1 MGWLFDF
8 GSMFSWQR
16 LTSVPFEDEILGPL
30 ATIYLIIFIAGFLT
44 SAVLYW
50 RAPARFKASA
60 PLRRLSQRS
69 AAIFMW
75 VTGVG
80 LAFFGFRVLGL
91 PFLGW
96 RLWLW
101 VSLLALLVAI
111 GYVVWYARA
120 RYPAERE
127 AFEAQQLKRRYQQPG
142 RRPVAANGPEDSRS
156 PRAEKR
162 RQRSGSRNR

>member
-8 GSMFSWQR
+8 GSIFSWQR
-16 LTSVPFEDEILGPL
+16 LTSVPFEDEVFGPL

-50 RAPARFKASA
+50 RAPERFKTNA
-60 PLRRLSQRS
+60 LRRRLSRHF
-69 AAIFMW
+69 ATIFMW

-91 PFLGW
+91 PFLGI

-101 VSLLALLVAI
+101 VSLVALLVAM
-111 GYVVWYARA
+111 GYVVYYMRA
-120 RYPAERE
+120 RYPAERQ
-127 AFEAQQLKRRYQQPG
+127 AYEAQQLKRRYQQPG
-142 RRPVAANGPEDSRS
+142 RRPVAAGGVMTSRS

-162 RQRSGSRNR
+162 RQRSGARNR

>member
-8 GSMFSWQR
+8 GSIFSWQR

-30 ATIYLIIFIAGFLT
+30 ATVYLIIFIAGFLT
-44 SAVLYW
+44 AAVLYW
-50 RAPARFKASA
+50 RAPARFKANA
-60 PLRRLSQRS
+60 PLRRLSRRS
-69 AAIFMW
+69 ASIFM
-75 VTGVG
+75 
-80 LAFFGFRVLGL
+80 AFFGFRVLGL

-111 GYVVWYARA
+111 GYVAWYARA
-120 RYPAERE
+120 RYPAERQ

-142 RRPVAANGPEDSRS
+142 RRPIAANGPVDSRS

-162 RQRSGSRNR
+162 RQRSGSRHR